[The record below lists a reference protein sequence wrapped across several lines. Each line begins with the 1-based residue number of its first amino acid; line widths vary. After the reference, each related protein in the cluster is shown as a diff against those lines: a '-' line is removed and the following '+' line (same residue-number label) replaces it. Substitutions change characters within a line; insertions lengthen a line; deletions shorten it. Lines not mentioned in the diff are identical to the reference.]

1 MLQRPDDLRRSDA
14 CQYKYS
20 EKIGRRG
27 PPALG
32 MAKQIINTAL
42 SVDASTG
49 RALERLGQSILLQ
62 TEDVQEGFRAFRE
75 KRPPKFSGK

>member
-1 MLQRPDDLRRSDA
+1 
-14 CQYKYS
+14 
-20 EKIGRRG
+20 
-27 PPALG
+27 

-42 SVDASTG
+42 SVDASTD